1 MIEQWTEWFSWS
13 QLHILTRLRKEAGFH
28 VLWPTTRTGS
38 YADGVKNKSHMESGW
53 CLINQNS
60 TETVSHHFW
69 WKLWEWGLSYGFF
82 SMDIVDDLTTNQ
94 STHPPTSKLAL
105 PFFGGGA
112 SINLLVKFYCV
123 VSNLKTSLPPAL
135 SGFRMYTH
143 YKLSIMGR
151 FWNICVWVCPGMC
164 VFTQTL
170 FRLVSLSNDVSL
182 GRVTTLFKL
191 LGYLCLID
199 AALFVR
205 KCFF

>member
-60 TETVSHHFW
+60 TETVSHRFW

-82 SMDIVDDLTTNQ
+82 SMDIVDDLTTNH

-105 PFFGGGA
+105 PFFGGELQLIFLWSFIVLWA
-112 SINLLVKFYCV
+112 
-123 VSNLKTSLPPAL
+123 TSKP
-135 SGFRMYTH
+135 
-143 YKLSIMGR
+143 
-151 FWNICVWVCPGMC
+151 VCLQP
-164 VFTQTL
+164 
-170 FRLVSLSNDVSL
+170 SL
-182 GRVTTLFKL
+182 GLECTHTIN
-191 LGYLCLID
+191 YLSWVDSEIYVCECAQVCVCSHKHCSD
-199 AALFVR
+199 W
-205 KCFF
+205 